1 MKKINT
7 NLFKL
12 KGQVVFIDDLCFKEI
27 NIGKDIVFRLLRLYF
42 INCTIET
49 CQFVK
54 ATIQDI
60 YIKYNYKTEIINII
74 VKVNITIKINI
85 LNKIMINIIINKIK
99 KMNITTII
107 VIAVKLVKMMI
118 TIFLVIIGDI
128 SWHSHLV
135 TQTDY
140 H

>member
-1 MKKINT
+1 MKEINT

-27 NIGKDIVFRLLRLYF
+27 DIDKNIVFMLLRLYF

-49 CQFVK
+49 CWFVK

-60 YIKYNYKTEIINII
+60 YIKYNYKIEITNII
-74 VKVNITIKINI
+74 IKANITMKIKIV
-85 LNKIMINIIINKIK
+85 NKIMIKKKINI
-99 KMNITTII
+99 MNITMIT

-118 TIFLVIIGDI
+118 TIFSVIIGDI
-128 SWHSHLV
+128 SWRSHLV
-135 TQTDY
+135 AQTDY

>member
-1 MKKINT
+1 MKEINT

-27 NIGKDIVFRLLRLYF
+27 DIDKDIVFRLLRLYF

-49 CQFVK
+49 CYFVK
-54 ATIQDI
+54 AIIQDI
-60 YIKYNYKTEIINII
+60 YIKYNYKIEKINIT
-74 VKVNITIKINI
+74 VKVNITMKINI
-85 LNKIMINIIINKIK
+85 LNKIMINMIINKIK
-99 KMNITTII
+99 KMNITTITVI
-107 VIAVKLVKMMI
+107 VMKSVKTMI

-128 SWHSHLV
+128 DWRSHLV

>member
-1 MKKINT
+1 MKEINT

-27 NIGKDIVFRLLRLYF
+27 DINKDIVFMLLRLYF

-49 CQFVK
+49 CQFIK

-60 YIKYNYKTEIINII
+60 YIKYNYKIEIINII
-74 VKVNITIKINI
+74 MKVNITMKIKIV
-85 LNKIMINIIINKIK
+85 NKIMIINKINI
-99 KMNITTII
+99 MNITM
-107 VIAVKLVKMMI
+107 IAVILVKMVKTMI

-128 SWHSHLV
+128 SWRSHLV
-135 TQTDY
+135 AQTDY

>member
-1 MKKINT
+1 MKEINT

-27 NIGKDIVFRLLRLYF
+27 DIDKDIVYRLLRLYF

-54 ATIQDI
+54 ATIHDI
-60 YIKYNYKTEIINII
+60 YIKYNYKIEIINII
-74 VKVNITIKINI
+74 VKINITMIIKII
-85 LNKIMINIIINKIK
+85 NKIMINVIIM
-99 KMNITTII
+99 KMNITMIA
-107 VIAVKLVKMMI
+107 VIAVKLVKTVI
-118 TIFLVIIGDI
+118 TVFLVIIGDVN
-128 SWHSHLV
+128 WRSHLV
-135 TQTDY
+135 VQTDY